1 MNTGTLGW
9 IALGLVTLVL
19 SAGALLFGVSL
30 LPPAATMQ
38 GKLGTIA
45 PLIITWG
52 MIWLTVVS
60 GVGLAIYVLAYG
72 TGKVTRV

>member
-1 MNTGTLGW
+1 MNQGMFGW
-9 IALGLVTLVL
+9 IVLGVATLVL

-60 GVGLAIYVLAYG
+60 GVGLAIYVFAYG
-72 TGKVTRV
+72 AGKVDN

>member
-1 MNTGTLGW
+1 MDCSWHRGARASRPP
-9 IALGLVTLVL
+9 ALI
-19 SAGALLFGVSL
+19 FGVNL
-30 LPPAATMQ
+30 LPPAETMQ

-60 GVGLAIYVLAYG
+60 GVVLAIYVFAYG
-72 TGKVTRV
+72 MGKVRR

>member
-1 MNTGTLGW
+1 MNQGALGW
-9 IALGLVTLVL
+9 IVLGVATLVL

-30 LPPAATMQ
+30 LPPAETMQ

-60 GVGLAIYVLAYG
+60 GVGLAIYIFAYG
-72 TGKVTRV
+72 TGKIRR

>member
-1 MNTGTLGW
+1 MNQGTLGW
-9 IALGLVTLVL
+9 IVLGVATLGL
-19 SAGALLFGVSL
+19 SAAALIFGVNL

-45 PLIITWG
+45 PLVITWG

-60 GVGLAIYVLAYG
+60 GVGLAVYIFAYG
-72 TGKVTRV
+72 AGKIRR

>member
-1 MNTGTLGW
+1 MNQGTFGW
-9 IALGLVTLVL
+9 IVLGIVTLVL
-19 SAGALLFGVSL
+19 SAGALMFGVSL

-52 MIWLTVVS
+52 MIWLTVLS
-60 GVGLAIYVLAYG
+60 GVGLAIYVFAYG
-72 TGKVTRV
+72 AGKVD

>member
-1 MNTGTLGW
+1 MNQGTFGW
-9 IALGLVTLVL
+9 ILLGVATLVL
-19 SAGALLFGVSL
+19 SAGALLFGVNL

-45 PLIITWG
+45 PLVITWG

-60 GVGLAIYVLAYG
+60 GVGLAIYVFAYG
-72 TGKVTRV
+72 AGKVTR

>member
-1 MNTGTLGW
+1 MNQGTFGWMVLG
-9 IALGLVTLVL
+9 IVTLVL

-60 GVGLAIYVLAYG
+60 GVGLAIYIFAYG
-72 TGKVTRV
+72 AGKVNN